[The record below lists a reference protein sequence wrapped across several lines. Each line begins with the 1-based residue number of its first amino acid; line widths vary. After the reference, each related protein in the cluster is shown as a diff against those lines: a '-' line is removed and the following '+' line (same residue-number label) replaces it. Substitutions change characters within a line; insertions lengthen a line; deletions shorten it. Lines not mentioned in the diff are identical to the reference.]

1 MEQFQIK
8 PLTEP
13 RKVEWEHDTLPIPE
27 FRLIIVAP
35 SAAGKSTAL
44 SNIISS
50 KKFPYRDYFGENIFI
65 VSPTLKL
72 GSMDGVDNI
81 KQSNIFDT
89 FNVDV
94 LQEIIEEQT
103 SLIERFPKKVV
114 PYLLVFDDVVADL
127 DKNQKAFLR
136 RCFFGLRHTRG
147 SIIILSQFYRALPK
161 SVRSNATDTMF
172 FEIANTKERQDIA
185 EENSFP
191 TQQFLDV
198 LDYATSI
205 QPFSF
210 LLVRHRKPKHQR
222 LQLRFTNN
230 ILS

>member
-50 KKFPYRDYFGENIFI
+50 HKFPYRDYFGENIFI

-81 KQSNIFDT
+81 K
-89 FNVDV
+89 
-94 LQEIIEEQT
+94 
-103 SLIERFPKKVV
+103 
-114 PYLLVFDDVVADL
+114 
-127 DKNQKAFLR
+127 
-136 RCFFGLRHTRG
+136 
-147 SIIILSQFYRALPK
+147 
-161 SVRSNATDTMF
+161 
-172 FEIANTKERQDIA
+172 
-185 EENSFP
+185 
-191 TQQFLDV
+191 
-198 LDYATSI
+198 
-205 QPFSF
+205 
-210 LLVRHRKPKHQR
+210 
-222 LQLRFTNN
+222 
-230 ILS
+230 